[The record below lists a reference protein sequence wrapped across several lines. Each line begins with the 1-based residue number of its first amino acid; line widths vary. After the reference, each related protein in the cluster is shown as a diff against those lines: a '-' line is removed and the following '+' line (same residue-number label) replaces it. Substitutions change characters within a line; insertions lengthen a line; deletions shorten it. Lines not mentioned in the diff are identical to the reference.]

1 MNDMRILIVEG
12 NRADT
17 NARSLAAGGKA
28 TGEGY
33 ADVLRGLDAAVS
45 PTILRPIE
53 GERLPAGT
61 ALGDFDGIVW
71 TGSALNIYDINPAVR
86 AQLDLADE
94 ILKTGIPIFGSC
106 WGLQVIVTALGGK
119 VRLNP
124 RGREI
129 GVGRYIRQTEAGRAH
144 PLYRHKPQ
152 TFDAMTVHMDEIET
166 APEGSVV
173 LAGNATSRVQALA
186 IENER
191 VDFWG
196 VQYHPEFSIGEMAAI
211 FRRYGSRL
219 VEAGFFTTEEQLNAF
234 ADDLVRLDSDP
245 AANWH
250 IAWRYGYTDCV
261 TDPRIRLRE
270 LDNWLTAKVRPRAGQ
285 RHAAA

>member
-1 MNDMRILIVEG
+1 MRILIIEG
-12 NRADT
+12 NRAET
-17 NARSLAAGGKA
+17 NERSRAAGGKA

-33 ADVLRGLDAAVS
+33 AEVLSGLDAAVIPVIVR
-45 PTILRPIE
+45 PTE

-61 ALGDFDGIVW
+61 TYGDFDGIVW
-71 TGSALNIYDINPAVR
+71 TGSALNIYDVNSAVR
-86 AQLDLADE
+86 AQLDLAGE
-94 ILKTGIPIFGSC
+94 ILQTGAPIFGSC
-106 WGLQVIVTALGGK
+106 WGLQVIVTALGGT

-124 RGREI
+124 KGREI
-129 GVGRYIRQTEAGRAH
+129 GVGRYIRQTDAGRAH
-144 PLYRHKPQ
+144 PLYRHKPL

-166 APEGSVV
+166 APEGAV
-173 LAGNATSRVQALA
+173 LLATNTISEVQALA
-186 IENER
+186 IENGP

-219 VEAGFFTTEEQLNAF
+219 VEAGFFETEDQLRAF
-234 ADDLVRLDSDP
+234 ADDLVRLNDDP

-261 TDPRIRLRE
+261 TDTRIRLRE
-270 LDNWLTAKVRPRAGQ
+270 LENWLAVKVRPRAAR
-285 RHAAA
+285 RHAAG